1 MAFLR
6 YVVSSSAS
14 NSNTSVKNIFDDLI
28 SWVEGSITATSGFN
42 SSYCNIASSEIQ
54 GTIPANVYHN
64 TYNNNNTSNS
74 SDTVLRFSKYHSDWS
89 SYNSSHPSSRMHIIW
104 STTGTYQLRMR
115 VSNKNDGNMMPYPST
130 AYGHAGQSS
139 SNYYTD
145 FVPANTTI
153 LMWLEEDYMAIQM
166 LESSNQDAIFMG
178 SFDHPRSEYAEQCFL
193 LDSEHSATVE
203 VSALMNGTYNNII
216 TPTYDWFSIT
226 AHDYYDQRGVNYAY
240 PNNYSQLEPMRGYQ
254 ITTSYE
260 HLTLYPNAWL
270 TMPQVPISG
279 GSGHQL
285 IPCFNSNNTAH
296 DSEGN
301 FPIFGRLKGL
311 YRTTDNFAASGTS
324 ITYGGNQYRVCM
336 MHRSGG
342 VTNNAD
348 NVYNACYLL
357 PVTV

>member
-6 YVVSSSAS
+6 YVVSSSAA

-64 TYNNNNTSNS
+64 TYNNNNTGNS
-74 SDTVLRFSKYHSDWS
+74 GDTILRFSKYHSDWS

-104 STTGTYQLRMR
+104 STTGTYRLRMR

-130 AYGHAGQSS
+130 AYGHAGNSS
-139 SNYYTD
+139 SNYHTD

-178 SFDHPRSEYAEQCFL
+178 SFDHPRSEYAEQCFS

-226 AHDYYDQRGVNYAY
+226 AHDYYDQRGVNYSY
-240 PNNYSQLEPMRGYQ
+240 PNNYGSIEQSRGYTVATNQ
-254 ITTSYE
+254 E

-285 IPCFNSNNTAH
+285 IPCFNSNNTGNQAA
-296 DSEGN
+296 GN

-342 VTNNAD
+342 AYNNAD
-348 NVYNACYLL
+348 SAYNACYLL